1 MSTNYTRTMT
11 YTAPVV
17 VIDNGSYTTK
27 AGFSLEDL
35 PSLVF
40 NSNYMKHDK
49 TQQVIIGD
57 ELMENNSEQQVM
69 KLLDDGLI
77 YDFDNIVH
85 NWQYVFD
92 NVDNN
97 NPINSSE
104 FPLVVT
110 EQPWNTSKNKV
121 NSCQIAFETL
131 QVPIFSLVKTP
142 LAQLYRCGKSTG
154 LVIDIGSSVTS
165 VTPIL
170 DGVIQLKCSYHSKY
184 AGDFVNLH
192 VLNYLESKTAIN
204 SLLPSKFANSSESFK
219 QYYISRNILQEYKNL
234 SLNYQIKDYQLY
246 NHEFINVS
254 DQQNYLENLFDPT
267 LNKLPNIHI
276 PEPSIDKPGSHGLTN
291 LVFLALKNLES
302 TLLPQNTNDNTS
314 QNRYQKFIE
323 IFKLLLSNVLITGGT
338 SAANGLPDHIINDLR
353 ALTQKYFPNYPFSY
367 AVQQIRPSNT
377 ENAEIWDRQFGAW
390 FGACNLASMLND
402 NDEKS
407 NSAKIALDNWFIT
420 KADYEELGE
429 DLVAEKFK

>member
-1 MSTNYTRTMT
+1 MT
-11 YTAPVV
+11 YTAPAV

-121 NSCQIAFETL
+121 NSCQVAFETL

-192 VLNYLESKTAIN
+192 VLNYLE
-204 SLLPSKFANSSESFK
+204 
-219 QYYISRNILQEYKNL
+219 
-234 SLNYQIKDYQLY
+234 
-246 NHEFINVS
+246 
-254 DQQNYLENLFDPT
+254 
-267 LNKLPNIHI
+267 
-276 PEPSIDKPGSHGLTN
+276 
-291 LVFLALKNLES
+291 
-302 TLLPQNTNDNTS
+302 
-314 QNRYQKFIE
+314 
-323 IFKLLLSNVLITGGT
+323 
-338 SAANGLPDHIINDLR
+338 
-353 ALTQKYFPNYPFSY
+353 
-367 AVQQIRPSNT
+367 
-377 ENAEIWDRQFGAW
+377 
-390 FGACNLASMLND
+390 
-402 NDEKS
+402 
-407 NSAKIALDNWFIT
+407 
-420 KADYEELGE
+420 
-429 DLVAEKFK
+429 

>member
-1 MSTNYTRTMT
+1 MT
-11 YTAPVV
+11 YTAPAV

-121 NSCQIAFETL
+121 NSCQVAFETL

-323 IFKLLLSNVLITGGT
+323 IFKLLLSNVLITGVRLQPM
-338 SAANGLPDHIINDLR
+338 ACPIIL
-353 ALTQKYFPNYPFSY
+353 
-367 AVQQIRPSNT
+367 
-377 ENAEIWDRQFGAW
+377 
-390 FGACNLASMLND
+390 SM
-402 NDEKS
+402 
-407 NSAKIALDNWFIT
+407 T
-420 KADYEELGE
+420 
-429 DLVAEKFK
+429 

>member
-1 MSTNYTRTMT
+1 M
-11 YTAPVV
+11 
-17 VIDNGSYTTK
+17 
-27 AGFSLEDL
+27 
-35 PSLVF
+35 
-40 NSNYMKHDK
+40 
-49 TQQVIIGD
+49 
-57 ELMENNSEQQVM
+57 
-69 KLLDDGLI
+69 
-77 YDFDNIVH
+77 
-85 NWQYVFD
+85 
-92 NVDNN
+92 
-97 NPINSSE
+97 
-104 FPLVVT
+104 
-110 EQPWNTSKNKV
+110 
-121 NSCQIAFETL
+121 
-131 QVPIFSLVKTP
+131 
-142 LAQLYRCGKSTG
+142 
-154 LVIDIGSSVTS
+154 
-165 VTPIL
+165 
-170 DGVIQLKCSYHSKY
+170 
-184 AGDFVNLH
+184 
-192 VLNYLESKTAIN
+192 
-204 SLLPSKFANSSESFK
+204 
-219 QYYISRNILQEYKNL
+219 QEYKNL

-402 NDEKS
+402 NDESLIVLKLPWTIGS
-407 NSAKIALDNWFIT
+407 
-420 KADYEELGE
+420 
-429 DLVAEKFK
+429 

>member
-11 YTAPVV
+11 YTAPAV

-121 NSCQIAFETL
+121 NSCQVAFETL

-338 SAANGLPDHIINDLR
+338 SAANGLPDHIILCCATN
-353 ALTQKYFPNYPFSY
+353 Q
-367 AVQQIRPSNT
+367 
-377 ENAEIWDRQFGAW
+377 
-390 FGACNLASMLND
+390 
-402 NDEKS
+402 
-407 NSAKIALDNWFIT
+407 T
-420 KADYEELGE
+420 K
-429 DLVAEKFK
+429 